1 MGSIQQNTASS
12 FLVMIVGR
20 VMVYATNVY
29 LGILAQA
36 IVISDTCQVE
46 RTFRIVSVLKTNTM
60 KILWKYNCIVYLSQQ
75 GQETLTE
82 QLLSSSQTIPQY

>member
-36 IVISDTCQVE
+36 IVISETCQVE
-46 RTFRIVSVLKTNTM
+46 RTFRIVSVWKTNTM

-82 QLLSSSQTIPQY
+82 QLSSSQTIPQY